1 MRLDPQ
7 PGERRPAYRGRLV
20 VDMGSNMTGL
30 FKESGIVKCACWQH
44 AREKFEAALCVNDG

>member
-7 PGERRPAYRGRLV
+7 PGERRPAYQGRLV

-30 FKESGIVKCACWQH
+30 FKESGIVKSAS
-44 AREKFEAALCVNDG
+44 RMALPGVVRCL